1 MKKYRLINCLDSSFS
16 SWIWVMQNVIGLSEE
31 QIEEI
36 LKTKNNREEIIRREV
51 I

>member
-36 LKTKNNREEIIRREV
+36 LKQKIIEKKLFAEK
-51 I
+51 